1 MTEDNRK
8 FWDAIENIQK
18 AFKDIEKEYADMAE
32 WCEPEMKLAV
42 TKWAMKHIVDH
53 AREGGSYR
61 YLIYDRMGFG
71 PEAYA
76 PLCSDGMTISNE
88 FDLDVVPDAR
98 KALAENDHDKL
109 KKILSCCDEPGCYE
123 QISAGFPVEGGYRQT
138 CGEHYRMYSLKHQER
153 KNGTESNT

>member
-1 MTEDNRK
+1 MTEEKKD
-8 FWDAIENIQK
+8 FWDAIENIRQ
-18 AFKDIEKEYADMAE
+18 AFKDIDDDYAKMADE
-32 WCEPEMKLAV
+32 CDPEMKLAV

-76 PLCSDGMTISNE
+76 PLCSDGLTISNE
-88 FDLDVVPDAR
+88 FDLDVVPAAR
-98 KALAENDHDKL
+98 KALAENDHEKL
-109 KKILSCCDEPGCYE
+109 KKILTCCDEPGCYE
-123 QISAGFPVEGGYRQT
+123 QISSGFPVEGGYRQT

-153 KNGTESNT
+153 KNGTQSET